1 MSVSFEDA
9 LSTLTAMF
17 PEWDRETLS
26 VLLTS
31 NGYHVERTIENVLS
45 MSGEMS
51 AQEQQQQ
58 EQQQQQRTSFTSQ
71 SNGPLVIHY
80 NTQN

>member
-9 LSTLTAMF
+9 LGTLTSMF

-26 VLLTS
+26 ALLTS

-51 AQEQQQQ
+51 AEEQLQQ
-58 EQQQQQRTSFTSQ
+58 QQQQQRASFTSSQ
-71 SNGPLVIHY
+71 NNGP
-80 NTQN
+80 